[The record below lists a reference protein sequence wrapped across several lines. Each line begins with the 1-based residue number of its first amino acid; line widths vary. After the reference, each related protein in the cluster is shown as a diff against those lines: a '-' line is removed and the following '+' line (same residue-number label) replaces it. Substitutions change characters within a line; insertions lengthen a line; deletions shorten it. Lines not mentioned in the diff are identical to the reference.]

1 VVMDFIWFFLSGL
14 FTGIANVIPG
24 ISGGTVLLI
33 MGVYEKLIGI
43 ISGFKFSKRNPSMQK
58 FRNRTQFT
66 KSTVS
71 FYFLFFLGL
80 GALLGVAA
88 TAKIMSFLIENFSVP
103 TYCFLIGIIVGSLKV
118 ITSKVNFK
126 KVNTIIGIITGFS
139 LLLVLFLLFSSS
151 KQASSDSAILAELP
165 GTMSFSE
172 SISLIFAGFFGAVAM
187 VFPGISGS
195 MLLVVLGLYEKVI
208 DSISSFLILQIL
220 LIGIGV
226 IIGIFLSA
234 KIIQLLLKKAK
245 NFLYSFLFGLVVS
258 SLYTV
263 WPIKEFVPDFAT
275 VLFSAVFLISGFFAG
290 RYFIKFEKKY
300 SPSF

>member
-1 VVMDFIWFFLSGL
+1 MDFIWFFLSGL

-33 MGVYEKLIGI
+33 MGVYEKLTGI
-43 ISGFKFSKRNPSMQK
+43 ISGFRFSK
-58 FRNRTQFT
+58 
-66 KSTVS
+66 VS

-88 TAKIMSFLIENFSVP
+88 TAKIISFLIENFPVP

-118 ITSKVNFK
+118 IISKVNFK

-139 LLLVLFLLFSSS
+139 LLLVLFLLFSTS
-151 KQASSDSAILAELP
+151 KQPSGDSAVLSDL
-165 GTMSFSE
+165 TTNMSYSE

-208 DSISSFLILQIL
+208 ESISSFLILQIF
-220 LIGIGV
+220 LIGIGA
-226 IIGIFLSA
+226 IMGIFLSA

-245 NFLYSFLFGLVVS
+245 NFMYSFIFGLVIS

-275 VLFSAVFLISGFFAG
+275 VLYSVVFLMSGFFAG
-290 RYFIKFEKKY
+290 RYFLKFEKKY